1 MRGVGWKKGAERGR
15 GCAGARALWAQ
26 KGRGSLPRSGVGKLH
41 LLAGDLAVYRLGS
54 VLGRGGSYGCK
65 TQGTARCET
74 EGAGEARTFA
84 KGRRAFNLRR
94 QPKGG
99 RVPARA
105 LGRFRFGF
113 WKKAGRRRGKGYSGP
128 ATSAGAETEVWRVW
142 AGPLSDAKGGGEE
155 DTRVKVVR
163 GGGRGRQGGKEWA

>member
-1 MRGVGWKKGAERGR
+1 MRRGACALGAEGTGVASEERSREIASTRWRSSSLQVGVCSRARGLVR
-15 GCAGARALWAQ
+15 LQNTRDCTFRD
-26 KGRGSLPRSGVGKLH
+26 GR
-41 LLAGDLAVYRLGS
+41 
-54 VLGRGGSYGCK
+54 
-65 TQGTARCET
+65 
-74 EGAGEARTFA
+74 AGEARTFA
-84 KGRRAFNLRR
+84 KGRRAFNRRR

-128 ATSAGAETEVWRVW
+128 AKSAGAETEVWRVW

-155 DTRVKVVR
+155 DTRVMVVR